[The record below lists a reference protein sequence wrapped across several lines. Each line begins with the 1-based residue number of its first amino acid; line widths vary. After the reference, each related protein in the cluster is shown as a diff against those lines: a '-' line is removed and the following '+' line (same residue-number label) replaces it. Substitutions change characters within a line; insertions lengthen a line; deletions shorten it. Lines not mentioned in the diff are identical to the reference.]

1 MKVFEADS
9 LLSEADKRTKE
20 HKELRSQMV
29 KLRKAFKA
37 VADLDDS
44 EFSGK
49 GADNIKA
56 FYHDHVGVTDQ
67 WIDLIDMK
75 IAFLTS
81 ISGKAGDAGL
91 SDAYV
96 EESFLEHELSNAYSK
111 SKSIMEEQQKEIK
124 SILNEIDDLVS
135 LDVFSTD
142 AVDDDL
148 ESSDKKRKD
157 TVHKVNELDEALKT
171 EYAQTEPN
179 EQFIQADFNKLQDAT
194 GKGKNATPIHYN
206 AKAYRESD
214 IHKKKGDIE
223 RHSESYLSIKKE
235 EAKERELKDL
245 KKQLVNVSD
254 PDEYLKIAKKIGYE
268 NLEPAQQQYVMQLEQ
283 AKQLEEA
290 GETIWEV
297 IKGAGVGVYD
307 VGKDTVTGLWDLVTK
322 PDEVIEGIVGA
333 VSHPVDTYNAIS
345 TAIEES
351 YQKDMVNGDAY
362 SRARW
367 VTYALGTTVTAV
379 VGTKGAGAIT
389 KADVAGKVTT
399 QVSKAGQK
407 LKNVSLPDLL
417 PYNPRYDVVPAGG
430 VPYNVVNSVGLK
442 DTILNFAKKQNS
454 VYGTSPTGRRLPAPK
469 VPHVTVEYGEHYAK
483 WSRRKT
489 LKPNVLYKTKEGY
502 SYKTDNYGRITNVDA
517 DLQLGEGKRNQ
528 YAQSNVGKPQDRLPD
543 DDGGH
548 LIGSQFKG
556 SGDIDNLIAQNSQVN
571 RSGGEWYKMETEWA
585 NALKEEPPRKVK
597 VKISPVYKGDLLR
610 PDSFEIMYHIEGKGF
625 FEKIIKNKPG
635 G

>member
-1 MKVFEADS
+1 A
-9 LLSEADKRTKE
+9 KE
-20 HKELRSQMV
+20 YKELRSQMINL
-29 KLRKAFKA
+29 KKAFKA

-56 FYHDHVGVTDQ
+56 FYEDHAGVANQ
-67 WIDLIDMK
+67 WIDLVDMK
-75 IAFLTS
+75 IAFLSS
-81 ISGKAGDAGL
+81 ISGVLEDASL

-96 EESFLEHELSNAYSK
+96 EESFLEHELANAYTK
-111 SKSIMEEQQKEIK
+111 SKSIMSEQKK
-124 SILNEIDDLVS
+124 AMKDILNDIEDILPLDL
-135 LDVFSTD
+135 FSTEDFKDELAD
-142 AVDDDL
+142 AND
-148 ESSDKKRKD
+148 KRKKTAQKLG
-157 TVHKVNELDEALKT
+157 TVDEALLT
-171 EYAQTEPN
+171 EYAQSETN
-179 EQFIQADFNKLQDAT
+179 EQFIKSDFQKLEEST

-214 IHKKKGDIE
+214 IHKKKGEIE
-223 RHSESYLSIKKE
+223 KRTEAYLAIKKK

-333 VSHPVDTYNAIS
+333 VVHPVDTYNAIS

-367 VTYALGTTVTAV
+367 VAYALGTTVTAV
-379 VGTKGAGAIT
+379 VGTKGAGAVT

-399 QVSKAGQK
+399 QTSKAGQK

-417 PYNPRYDVVPAGG
+417 PYNPLYDVVPAGG
-430 VPYNVVNSVGLK
+430 VPYNVVNGENLK
-442 DTILNFAKKQNS
+442 DRLLRLIESANPRTVLPRTKGRWEGTPGDGKWYSDIPEVNAVTKGEPITFKDGRPDFAPWTVANIKFKPGELNGTKKDFRLVYKKIKEIKGFKSQAQAKKWLSKQGLTPHHLDSTTIQLVPS
-454 VYGTSPTGRRLPAPK
+454 VINNK
-469 VPHVTVEYGEHYAK
+469 IPHIGGA
-483 WSRRKT
+483 SDLRG
-489 LKPNVLYKTKEGY
+489 GY
-502 SYKTDNYGRITNVDA
+502 
-517 DLQLGEGKRNQ
+517 
-528 YAQSNVGKPQDRLPD
+528 
-543 DDGGH
+543 
-548 LIGSQFKG
+548 
-556 SGDIDNLIAQNSQVN
+556 
-571 RSGGEWYKMETEWA
+571 
-585 NALKEEPPRKVK
+585 
-597 VKISPVYKGDLLR
+597 
-610 PDSFEIMYHIEGKGF
+610 
-625 FEKIIKNKPG
+625 
-635 G
+635 

>member
-1 MKVFEADS
+1 MKVFEAKA
-9 LLSEADKRTKE
+9 LLSEADKRAKE
-20 HKELRSQMV
+20 YKELRSQMINL
-29 KLRKAFKA
+29 KKAFKA

-56 FYHDHVGVTDQ
+56 FYEDHAGVANQ
-67 WIDLIDMK
+67 WIDLVDMK
-75 IAFLTS
+75 IAFLSS
-81 ISGKAGDAGL
+81 ISGVLEDASL

-96 EESFLEHELSNAYSK
+96 EESFLEHELANAYTK
-111 SKSIMEEQQKEIK
+111 SKSIMSEQKK
-124 SILNEIDDLVS
+124 AMKDILNDIEDILPLDL
-135 LDVFSTD
+135 FSTEDFKDELAD
-142 AVDDDL
+142 AND
-148 ESSDKKRKD
+148 KRKKTAQKLG
-157 TVHKVNELDEALKT
+157 TVDEALLT
-171 EYAQTEPN
+171 EYAQSETN
-179 EQFIQADFNKLQDAT
+179 EQFIKSDFQKLEEST

-214 IHKKKGDIE
+214 IHKKKGEIE
-223 RHSESYLSIKKE
+223 KRTEAYLAIKKE

-333 VSHPVDTYNAIS
+333 VAHPVDTYNAIS

-430 VPYNVVNSVGLK
+430 VPYNVVNGVKAK
-442 DTILNFAKKQNS
+442 DDLLNLAK
-454 VYGTSPTGRRLPAPK
+454 
-469 VPHVTVEYGEHYAK
+469 
-483 WSRRKT
+483 
-489 LKPNVLYKTKEGY
+489 
-502 SYKTDNYGRITNVDA
+502 
-517 DLQLGEGKRNQ
+517 
-528 YAQSNVGKPQDRLPD
+528 RLPD
-543 DDGGH
+543 ESRKPFTGQRVNLPWLNKEKYDAYEVDG
-548 LIGSQFKG
+548 
-556 SGDIDNLIAQNSQVN
+556 
-571 RSGGEWYKMETEWA
+571 
-585 NALKEEPPRKVK
+585 KVK
-597 VKISPVYKGDLLR
+597 VKGKVRDVSRRVYTLKDIDINQKTPKGKTNLELMKDGKSPYAKDGTQINLHHLIQEESGPLLEIPNSLHTKYSDVIHGLKGNGE
-610 PDSFEIMYHIEGKGF
+610 SFRNDVF
-625 FEKIIKNKPG
+625 LEKQYNNFKTRYWKWRAKQYEKE
-635 G
+635 

>member
-1 MKVFEADS
+1 MKVFETES

-20 HKELRSQMV
+20 YKELRSQMV

-37 VADLDDS
+37 VADLDDGD
-44 EFSGK
+44 FSGK

-245 KKQLVNVSD
+245 KKQLVNISD

-417 PYNPRYDVVPAGG
+417 PYNPKYKLALADN
-430 VPYNVVNSVGLK
+430 VPYNVVDSQNLK
-442 DTILNFAKKQNS
+442 NELLTNAKK
-454 VYGTSPTGRRLPAPK
+454 
-469 VPHVTVEYGEHYAK
+469 
-483 WSRRKT
+483 
-489 LKPNVLYKTKEGY
+489 
-502 SYKTDNYGRITNVDA
+502 
-517 DLQLGEGKRNQ
+517 
-528 YAQSNVGKPQDRLPD
+528 LPD
-543 DDGGH
+543 GTRKPFTGQKINPPW
-548 LIGSQFKG
+548 L
-556 SGDIDNLIAQNSQVN
+556 N
-571 RSGGEWYKMETEWA
+571 
-585 NALKEEPPRKVK
+585 KEKYEA
-597 VKISPVYKGDLLR
+597 Y
-610 PDSFEIMYHIEGKGF
+610 EIEGKVKAKGKVKDVSRRVYTMKDIDINQKDGF
-625 FEKIIKNKPG
+625 GQTNLQLMKNGNAPFAKDGTQINLHHLIQEEPGTMREIPESLHKKYHNILHGLKENGQSFRNNPELSAQYDNFRKRYWKWRAKQFEQQQ
-635 G
+635 

>member
-1 MKVFEADS
+1 MKVFEAKA
-9 LLSEADKRTKE
+9 LLSEADKRAKE
-20 HKELRSQMV
+20 YKELRSQMINL
-29 KLRKAFKA
+29 KKAFKA

-56 FYHDHVGVTDQ
+56 FYEDHAGVANQ
-67 WIDLIDMK
+67 WIDLVDMK
-75 IAFLTS
+75 IAFLSS
-81 ISGKAGDAGL
+81 ISGVLEDASL

-96 EESFLEHELSNAYSK
+96 EESFLEHELANAYTK
-111 SKSIMEEQQKEIK
+111 SKSIISEQKK
-124 SILNEIDDLVS
+124 AMKDILNDIEDILPLDL
-135 LDVFSTD
+135 FSTEDFKDELAD
-142 AVDDDL
+142 AND
-148 ESSDKKRKD
+148 KRKKTAQKLG
-157 TVHKVNELDEALKT
+157 TVDEALLT
-171 EYAQTEPN
+171 EYAQSETN
-179 EQFIQADFNKLQDAT
+179 EQFIKSDFQKLEEST

-214 IHKKKGDIE
+214 IHKKKGEIE
-223 RHSESYLSIKKE
+223 KRTEAYLAIKKD
-235 EAKERELKDL
+235 EAKEREIKDL
-245 KKQLVNVSD
+245 KKQLVNISD

-417 PYNPRYDVVPAGG
+417 PYNPCYDVVPAGG
-430 VPYNVVNSVGLK
+430 VPYNVVNGENLK
-442 DTILNFAKKQNS
+442 DRLLRLIESANPRTVLPRTKGRWEGAPGDGKWYSDIPEVNAVTKGEPITFKDGRPDFAPWTVANIKFKPGELNGTKKDFRLVYKKIKEIKGFKSQAQAKKWLSKQGLTPHHLDSTTIQLVPS
-454 VYGTSPTGRRLPAPK
+454 VINNK
-469 VPHVTVEYGEHYAK
+469 IPHIGGA
-483 WSRRKT
+483 SDLRG
-489 LKPNVLYKTKEGY
+489 GY
-502 SYKTDNYGRITNVDA
+502 
-517 DLQLGEGKRNQ
+517 
-528 YAQSNVGKPQDRLPD
+528 
-543 DDGGH
+543 
-548 LIGSQFKG
+548 
-556 SGDIDNLIAQNSQVN
+556 
-571 RSGGEWYKMETEWA
+571 
-585 NALKEEPPRKVK
+585 
-597 VKISPVYKGDLLR
+597 
-610 PDSFEIMYHIEGKGF
+610 
-625 FEKIIKNKPG
+625 
-635 G
+635 